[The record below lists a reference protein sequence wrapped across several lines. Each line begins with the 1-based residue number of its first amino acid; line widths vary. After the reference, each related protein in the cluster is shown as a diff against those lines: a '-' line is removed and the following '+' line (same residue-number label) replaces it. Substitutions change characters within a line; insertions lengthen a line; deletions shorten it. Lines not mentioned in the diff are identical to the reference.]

1 VTGACG
7 ILTALVKFLAQFFI
21 SNNRYLSR
29 LNLRA
34 MPTSDTSQDTLPTNP
49 RIGHYVST
57 VAFDETVNAYV
68 PPALPPEPPL
78 ALSAQLLQRL
88 SEADRAI
95 GRLDGVAMLLPDKAL
110 FLYMYVRKEAV
121 LSSQIEGTQS
131 TLDDL
136 LQFENAALAGKP
148 LDDITEVSNYVDA
161 MMYGLDVLRD
171 PKGLPLCLRL
181 LRDMHARLLQKGR
194 GQNKSPGEFRRSQN
208 WLGGTRPGNA
218 HYVPPPVGEME
229 KCLGDLERFLH
240 DDSAIIPPLIKAG
253 MLHVQFESIH
263 PFLDGNGRLGRLM
276 IALFLVEKKILHE
289 PLLYL
294 SLYLKTHREQ
304 YYRLL
309 QDVRLRGDWE
319 TWTEFFLTGVA
330 ETANNAYESAM
341 RIVALFQT
349 DRERIATCGEQT
361 NSMLRVHE
369 LLQTHPFLNAAQ
381 VQQKA
386 GLSAPTVNK
395 AFETLEKL
403 QIVGEITGKQRGR
416 VYAYTE
422 FLKILES
429 GTEVQPPAQPV
440 G

>member
-1 VTGACG
+1 MPASETLHGA
-7 ILTALVKFLAQFFI
+7 TPA
-21 SNNRYLSR
+21 
-29 LNLRA
+29 
-34 MPTSDTSQDTLPTNP
+34 NP
-49 RIGHYVST
+49 RIGRYVST

-68 PPALPPEPPL
+68 PPPLPPEPPL
-78 ALSAQLLQRL
+78 AISAQLLQRL

-131 TLDDL
+131 TLDEL
-136 LQFENAALAGKP
+136 LQYENAALAGRP

-161 MMYGLDVLRD
+161 MMFGLNVLRD

-181 LRDMHARLLQKGR
+181 LRDMHARLLRKGR
-194 GQNKSPGEFRRSQN
+194 GQGKNPGQFRRSQN
-208 WLGGTRPGNA
+208 WIGGTRPGNA
-218 HYVPPPVGEME
+218 HFVPPPVNEME
-229 KCLGDLERFLH
+229 KCLGELERFLH
-240 DDSAIIPPLIKAG
+240 DDSEPIPPLIKAG

-294 SLYLKTHREQ
+294 SLYLKAHREQ

-309 QDVRLRGDWE
+309 QDVRLRGEWE
-319 TWTEFFLTGVA
+319 AWTEFFLTGVA

-349 DRERIATCGEQT
+349 DRERIAASGEQT
-361 NSMLRVHE
+361 HSMLRLHE

-381 VQQKA
+381 ARQKT
-386 GLSAPTVNK
+386 GLSAPTVNRT
-395 AFETLEKL
+395 FEALEHLKV
-403 QIVGEITGKQRGR
+403 VGEITGKQRGR
-416 VYAYTE
+416 VFAYTE

-429 GTEVQPPAQPV
+429 GTQVQPP
-440 G
+440 

>member
-1 VTGACG
+1 MT
-7 ILTALVKFLAQFFI
+7 
-21 SNNRYLSR
+21 RDDY
-29 LNLRA
+29 
-34 MPTSDTSQDTLPTNP
+34 SQDAAPTNP
-49 RIGHYVST
+49 RIGRYVST

-68 PPALPPEPPL
+68 PPPLPPDPPI
-78 ALSAQLLQRL
+78 ALSPLLLQRL
-88 SEADRAI
+88 SEADRAV

-136 LQFENAALAGKP
+136 LQYENAALAGKP
-148 LDDITEVSNYVDA
+148 LDDVTEVSNYVDA
-161 MMYGLDVLRD
+161 MMYGLGVIRD

-181 LRDMHARLLQKGR
+181 LRDMHARLLQRGR
-194 GQNKSPGEFRRSQN
+194 GEAKNPGEFRRSQN
-208 WLGGTRPGNA
+208 WIGGTRPGNA
-218 HYVPPPVGEME
+218 HYVPPPVNEMDV
-229 KCLGDLERFLH
+229 CLGDLERFLH
-240 DDSAIIPPLIKAG
+240 DDSAAIPPLVKAG
-253 MLHVQFESIH
+253 YLHVQFESIH
-263 PFLDGNGRLGRLM
+263 PFLDGNGRLGRLL
-276 IALFLVEKKILHE
+276 IALFLVEKKVLHE

-294 SLYLKTHREQ
+294 SLYLKTHRED

-341 RIVALFQT
+341 RIVALFRA
-349 DRERIATCGEQT
+349 DRERIAACGEQT
-361 NSMLRVHE
+361 NSMLRLHE

-381 VQQKA
+381 AQEKT

-395 AFETLEKL
+395 AFDALETLG
-403 QIVGEITGKQRGR
+403 IVGEITGKQRGR
-416 VYAYTE
+416 VFAYAE

-429 GTEVQPPAQPV
+429 GTEVR
-440 G
+440 

>member
-1 VTGACG
+1 MP
-7 ILTALVKFLAQFFI
+7 
-21 SNNRYLSR
+21 
-29 LNLRA
+29 
-34 MPTSDTSQDTLPTNP
+34 MPTSARLHDAPPNP
-49 RIGHYVST
+49 RIGRYVST

-68 PPALPPEPPL
+68 PPPLPPEPPL
-78 ALSAQLLQRL
+78 ALSPQLLQRL

-161 MMYGLDVLRD
+161 MMFGLGVLRD

-194 GQNKSPGEFRRSQN
+194 GQGKNPGEFRRSQN
-208 WLGGTRPGNA
+208 WIGGTRPGNA
-218 HYVPPPVGEME
+218 HYMPPPVNEME

-240 DDSAIIPPLIKAG
+240 DDSGFIPPLIKAG

-341 RIVALFQT
+341 RIVALFQA
-349 DRERIATCGEQT
+349 DRERIAACGEQT
-361 NSMLRVHE
+361 NSMLRIHE

-381 VQQKA
+381 ARQKT

-395 AFETLEKL
+395 AFEALENLK
-403 QIVGEITGKQRGR
+403 IIGEITGKQRGR
-416 VYAYTE
+416 VFAYTE

-429 GTEVQPPAQPV
+429 GTEVQPSAQKRER
-440 G
+440 

>member
-1 VTGACG
+1 MPSSASSHD
-7 ILTALVKFLAQFFI
+7 APP
-21 SNNRYLSR
+21 NSR
-29 LNLRA
+29 SGR
-34 MPTSDTSQDTLPTNP
+34 
-49 RIGHYVST
+49 YVST
-57 VAFDETVNAYV
+57 VAFDETVRAYV
-68 PPALPPEPPL
+68 PPPLPPEPPL
-78 ALSAQLLQRL
+78 ALSPQLLQRL

-161 MMYGLDVLRD
+161 MMFGLGVLRD

-194 GQNKSPGEFRRSQN
+194 GQGKNPGEFRRSQN
-208 WLGGTRPGNA
+208 WIGGTRPGNA
-218 HYVPPPVGEME
+218 HYVPPPVNEME

-240 DDSAIIPPLIKAG
+240 DDSGFIPPLIKAG
-253 MLHVQFESIH
+253 LLHVQFESIH

-341 RIVALFQT
+341 RIVSLFQA
-349 DRERIATCGEQT
+349 DRERIAAYGEQT
-361 NSMLRVHE
+361 NSMLRIHE

-381 VQQKA
+381 AKEKT
-386 GLSAPTVNK
+386 GLSPPTINK
-395 AFETLEKL
+395 AFESLENLKV
-403 QIVGEITGKQRGR
+403 VGEITGKQRGR
-416 VYAYTE
+416 VFAYTE

-429 GTEVQPPAQPV
+429 GTEVQPPEQKRA
-440 G
+440 GSR

>member
-1 VTGACG
+1 MPSDD
-7 ILTALVKFLAQFFI
+7 TAPASEPQ
-21 SNNRYLSR
+21 
-29 LNLRA
+29 
-34 MPTSDTSQDTLPTNP
+34 NP
-49 RIGHYVST
+49 RIGRYVST

-68 PPALPPEPPL
+68 PPPLPPEPPL
-78 ALSAQLLQRL
+78 TLNPHLLQRL

-136 LQFENAALAGKP
+136 LQYENAALAGKP

-161 MMYGLDVLRD
+161 MMYGLGVLRD

-181 LRDMHARLLQKGR
+181 IRDMHSRLLQKGR
-194 GQNKSPGEFRRSQN
+194 GEAKNPGEFRRSQN

-218 HYVPPPVGEME
+218 HYVPPPVNEME
-229 KCLGDLERFLH
+229 TCLSDLERFLH
-240 DDSAIIPPLIKAG
+240 DDYAQIPPLIKAG
-253 MLHVQFESIH
+253 FLHVQFESIH
-263 PFLDGNGRLGRLM
+263 PFLDGNGRLGRLL
-276 IALFLVEKKILHE
+276 IALFLVEKKVLQE

-319 TWTEFFLTGVA
+319 AWTEFFLSGVA
-330 ETANNAYESAM
+330 ETANNAHESAM
-341 RIVALFQT
+341 RIVALFQA
-349 DRERIATCGEQT
+349 DRERISASGEQT
-361 NSMLRVHE
+361 NSMLRIHE
-369 LLQTHPFLNAAQ
+369 LLRTHPFLNAAQ
-381 VQQKA
+381 AQQKT

-395 AFETLEKL
+395 AFEALENL
-403 QIVGEITGKQRGR
+403 EIVKEITGKQRGR
-416 VYAYTE
+416 VFAYTE
-422 FLKILES
+422 FLRILDS
-429 GTEVQPPAQPV
+429 GTEVQAPPRQ
-440 G
+440 

>member
-1 VTGACG
+1 MS
-7 ILTALVKFLAQFFI
+7 
-21 SNNRYLSR
+21 SNASSHD
-29 LNLRA
+29 A
-34 MPTSDTSQDTLPTNP
+34 PPNP
-49 RIGHYVST
+49 RIGRYVST

-68 PPALPPEPPL
+68 PPPLPPAPPL
-78 ALSAQLLQRL
+78 ALSPQLLQQL

-161 MMYGLDVLRD
+161 MMFGLGVLRD

-194 GQNKSPGEFRRSQN
+194 GQGKNPGEFRRSQN
-208 WLGGTRPGNA
+208 WIGGTRPGNA
-218 HYVPPPVGEME
+218 HYVPPPINEME

-240 DDSAIIPPLIKAG
+240 DDSEFIPPLIKAG
-253 MLHVQFESIH
+253 LLHVQFESIH

-341 RIVALFQT
+341 RIVALFQA
-349 DRERIATCGEQT
+349 DRERIAACGEQT
-361 NSMLRVHE
+361 NSMLRIHE

-381 VQQKA
+381 AKEKT

-395 AFETLEKL
+395 AFEALENLKV
-403 QIVGEITGKQRGR
+403 VGEITGKQRGR
-416 VYAYTE
+416 VFAYTE

-429 GTEVQPPAQPV
+429 GTEVQQPLRPDSAS
-440 G
+440 